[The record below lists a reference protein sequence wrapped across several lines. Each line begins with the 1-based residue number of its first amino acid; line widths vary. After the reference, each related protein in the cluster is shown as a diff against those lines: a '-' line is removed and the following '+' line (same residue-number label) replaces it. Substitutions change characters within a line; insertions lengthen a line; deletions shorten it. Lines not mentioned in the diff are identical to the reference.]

1 MEKMDGH
8 FLRKLREERGWS
20 LREFAEKIYTSK
32 STVQR
37 WEQSSPPGDKETCA
51 RIAEAFGMSEEAL
64 RARGEAFRTEQ
75 ARAEQK
81 KREKELT
88 PEQLAELKFG
98 TKKLLVALGVLA
110 AAALLAV
117 LLPLLLTLLL

>member
-37 WEQSSPPGDKETCA
+37 WEQSSPPGDEETRA

-64 RARGEAFRTEQ
+64 RARGEAFRTE
-75 ARAEQK
+75 RAEQK

-110 AAALLAV
+110 ATALLAV
-117 LLPLLLTLLL
+117 LLPLLFTLLL

>member
-37 WEQSSPPGDKETCA
+37 WEQSSPPGDEETRA
-51 RIAEAFGMSEEAL
+51 RIAEAFGMSEEDVRLFVARRREENVEMILSRL
-64 RARGEAFRTEQ
+64 R
-75 ARAEQK
+75 K
-81 KREKELT
+81 
-88 PEQLAELKFG
+88 
-98 TKKLLVALGVLA
+98 
-110 AAALLAV
+110 
-117 LLPLLLTLLL
+117 

>member
-37 WEQSSPPGDKETCA
+37 WEQSSPPGDEETCA
-51 RIAEAFGMSEEAL
+51 RIAEAFGMSEEEL
-64 RARGEAFRTEQ
+64 RARGVHNLLWAYS
-75 ARAEQK
+75 AAGYGSAGIAS
-81 KREKELT
+81 L
-88 PEQLAELKFG
+88 LAELP
-98 TKKLLVALGVLA
+98 AIHE
-110 AAALLAV
+110 
-117 LLPLLLTLLL
+117 